1 MGTTRRS
8 RGWVDWR
15 VPFGRDY
22 RLRLVERP
30 GLALEDAEFGSLVAD
45 LQGVADRCVP
55 DGPLRYGVLAGDRER
70 LADALLAVAYR
81 RDNGEAVG
89 FSAMVGL
96 EILLDGRPTRVVHAG
111 LAMVDRSLRSGGLC
125 VALTAAPGL
134 LAFLRNR
141 FAPLWF
147 TNVTQVPAVAG
158 VFTKALGDVFP
169 TPEHRTAPSS
179 KHAALVGEVMRHHR
193 AAFGVGEEADFDENS
208 FVIRNAYTGGSDSL
222 KKAFAQCAQHRDARF
237 NAWLGEVLD
246 YQRGD
251 DVIQAGRMSL
261 AQWGRLVL
269 RLARGTLMPARRTS
283 APRSA
288 HSGATV
294 GPVPAVRS

>member
-1 MGTTRRS
+1 
-8 RGWVDWR
+8 

-30 GLALEDAEFGSLVAD
+30 GLTLEDAALGRLVAD

-55 DGPLRYGVLAGDRER
+55 DGPLRYGVLSGERER

-81 RDNGEAVG
+81 RDSGEAVG

-96 EILLDGRPTRVVHAG
+96 EIDLDGRRTRVVHAG
-111 LAMVDRSLRSGGLC
+111 LAMVDRSLRSCGLC
-125 VALTAAPGL
+125 VALTAAPGV

-158 VFTKALGDVFP
+158 VFTKALADVFP
-169 TPEHRTAPSS
+169 TPDHRVAPSA
-179 KHAALVGEVMRHHR
+179 KHAALVGEVMRRHR
-193 AAFGVGEEADFDENS
+193 AAFGVGEEADFDERS

-222 KKAFAQCAQHRDARF
+222 KKSFAQCAKHRDQRF
-237 NAWLGEVLD
+237 NAWFGEVLD

-261 AQWGRLVL
+261 AQWGRLLV
-269 RLARGTLMPARRTS
+269 RLARGTLMPARRS
-283 APRSA
+283 ATRGSVRP
-288 HSGATV
+288 GAELA
-294 GPVPAVRS
+294 PVPAVRS